1 MAKRITC
8 ASCGGPINSSELY
21 YGDEATHYERKSLC
35 EACYYEDEPVATL
48 YQGQNEEPYH
58 ITQSRNDTD
67 GKFRA
72 LWHST
77 DPWRGRYQLSSESH
91 AMVFSDAILS
101 YHESE
106 AMLKELN
113 DRAIERLSQ
122 AEIDFYRAFLRTS
135 NLFCTDYD
143 IWVKRD
149 PAQILVSHLILEKIK
164 TEVGYDN
171 PLYSTGIILDRDDF
185 KKLQSL
191 LGGKYK
197 IERDSDVMRLAQE
210 KGNDLVEEIKGLY
223 GTEMSP
229 KGTQGDNGA

>member
-8 ASCGGPINSSELY
+8 ASCGAPIIRSELY
-21 YGDEATHYERKSLC
+21 YGDEATYYERKSLC

-72 LWHST
+72 LWHPT

-106 AMLKELN
+106 AMVKELN

-143 IWVKRD
+143 IWVKKD

-171 PLYSTGIILDRDDF
+171 PLYSTGIIFDRDDF

-191 LGGKYK
+191 LGGKYV
-197 IERDSDVMRLAQE
+197 IEQDSDVMKLAQE
-210 KGNDLVEEIKGLY
+210 KGIGLVEEIRKAH
-223 GTEMSP
+223 EAQMKSERA
-229 KGTQGDNGA
+229 QGDNGG

>member
-1 MAKRITC
+1 MAKRIVCT
-8 ASCGGPINSSELY
+8 SCGAPLIRNELY
-21 YGDEATHYERKSLC
+21 YGDEATYYERKPLC

-48 YQGQNEEPYH
+48 YQGQNKEPYL
-58 ITQSRNDTD
+58 ITQARNDTN

-113 DRAIERLSQ
+113 DKAMERLSK
-122 AEIDFYRAFLRTS
+122 ANVDFYRAFLRTS

-143 IWVKRD
+143 IWVTKD
-149 PAQILVSHLILEKIK
+149 PTQILPAHIILQGIK
-164 TEVGYDN
+164 KEVDYDN
-171 PLYSTGIILDRDDF
+171 SLYSTGIIFDRETLG
-185 KKLQSL
+185 KLQSM
-191 LGGKYK
+191 LGNKYQ
-197 IERDSDVMRLAQE
+197 IERDSDVMKLIEERGE
-210 KGNDLVEEIKGLY
+210 DLLNEIKENFKTGLKL
-223 GTEMSP
+223 ENP
-229 KGTQGDNGA
+229 AGDRDV